1 MPAPIADL
9 HPDDTA
15 ARDEL
20 AGTLIGVAAE
30 AKVSGRTLGARLGRT
45 QSAVSVMQR
54 ARAWEV
60 TSVQRWARALD
71 HRLTI
76 VLDGL
81 VVPDDDGDD
90 LAAVYS
96 SIVPDTPAAEDV
108 HHLRVT
114 VNNLARIRRARQ
126 ITHAAMAASLGL
138 SANAT
143 AWAED
148 HPDGWRVASIQRYA
162 RALGGVA
169 VFELA
174 PVAVEAVAG

>member
-1 MPAPIADL
+1 MAAPIADL

-15 ARDEL
+15 ARDQV
-20 AGTLIGVAAE
+20 AATLIDIATK
-30 AKVSGRTLGARLGRT
+30 AKVTGRTLGARLGRT

-71 HRLTI
+71 HRLVI

-81 VVPDDDGDD
+81 DIPDDGDE

-96 SIVPDTPAAEDV
+96 SITPDGTIAEDV

-114 VNNLARIRRARQ
+114 VNDLARIRRARQ

-148 HPDGWRVASIQRYA
+148 HPDGWRVPSVQRYA
-162 RALGGVA
+162 RALAGVA

-174 PVAVEAVAG
+174 PVEVEAVAG